1 MLFFFKVQY
10 LNLCYSNNALA
21 FSLYKFFKVN
31 GNRFQHFWFLSNLC
45 FQSLENMTNKNKRK
59 NKKYTGT
66 LALLFT
72 LALIVV
78 HLVSAKKSIP
88 YSKQGIF
95 STNTSPWNASSKI
108 DSKGFLSETYKIV
121 PGEWEQEARIGGK
134 YGYSSK
140 STKNLEQQAVYVR
153 QVPGDGSCLFHAC
166 SAALSWVEDKE
177 HLHYTDRCS
186 PRRNVRPGDEL
197 DIYTRSEILR
207 QISVDML
214 TPTRK
219 RKEKLLFLQGNEY
232 LKTHELLNIAASQY
246 GITGEEYCNTMKK
259 NGVWGGGPEI
269 VALSNYLRR
278 PIHIYEL
285 ISVETRKG
293 DVTFKNRKEQEQY
306 SVSYDCSDDGNSSH
320 EFRLRRMACFGSP
333 KFDSREPLHI
343 LSADCRFPDL
353 SPGQQASFGNHFMA
367 LFPDRRGGRECL
379 ATSRSGFK
387 VRSGATVQ
395 ERERLG
401 AWASRSLK
409 FRMHQARE
417 EAASHFGFFQKCIHM
432 VRSNDEVMGEKD
444 PPAHPMTPFAR
455 CRHFLGGLNL
465 AFADAH

>member
-1 MLFFFKVQY
+1 MVADFVIYRDFRAQRREYKKNTTNSLLFLFVSSFTSK
-10 LNLCYSNNALA
+10 
-21 FSLYKFFKVN
+21 
-31 GNRFQHFWFLSNLC
+31 
-45 FQSLENMTNKNKRK
+45 MTKKTTRK
-59 NKKYTGT
+59 TTKKHTAT

-72 LALIVV
+72 FVLIVV
-78 HLVSAKKSIP
+78 HVVSAKKSLP
-88 YSKQGIF
+88 YSKQSIF
-95 STNTSPWNASSKI
+95 SGPTSPWNASSKI
-108 DSKGFLSETYKIV
+108 DSKGFLTETYKRI

-134 YGYSSK
+134 YGCKSK
-140 STKNLEQQAVYVR
+140 GTKNLEEQAVYVR

-177 HLHYTDRCS
+177 HLHYTDKCS
-186 PRRNVRPGDEL
+186 PRRNVRAGDDL

-232 LKTHELLNIAASQY
+232 LRTHELLNIAASQY
-246 GITGEEYCNTMKK
+246 GITGEQYCDAMKK
-259 NGVWGGGPEI
+259 SGVWGGGPEI

-285 ISVETRKG
+285 ISVGVQRDARGLRQK
-293 DVTFKNRKEQEQY
+293 KNA
-306 SVSYDCSDDGNSSH
+306 VLCSSSPDSKQ

-353 SPGQQASFGNHFMA
+353 DPGQEASAGNHFMA
-367 LFPDRRGGRECL
+367 LFPDRKRGRDCL
-379 ATSRSGFK
+379 ATTKSGFK
-387 VRSGATVQ
+387 VRSGATFQ

-409 FRMHQARE
+409 FRMQQAHQEEETNGYSRFFNKCAKLMRNNE
-417 EAASHFGFFQKCIHM
+417 EAVQEIQSPAAPKNPFG
-432 VRSNDEVMGEKD
+432 
-444 PPAHPMTPFAR
+444 R
-455 CRHFLGGLNL
+455 CMDFLGIPNL
-465 AFADAH
+465 AFTDAHG

>member
-1 MLFFFKVQY
+1 
-10 LNLCYSNNALA
+10 
-21 FSLYKFFKVN
+21 
-31 GNRFQHFWFLSNLC
+31 
-45 FQSLENMTNKNKRK
+45 MTKKNTRRA

-66 LALLFT
+66 LAILFT

-78 HLVSAKKSIP
+78 HVVSAKKSIP

-95 STNTSPWNASSKI
+95 SANTSPWNASSKI
-108 DSKGFLSETYKIV
+108 DSKGFLSETYRRV
-121 PGEWEQEARIGGK
+121 PGEWEEEAHIGGK
-134 YGYSSK
+134 YGYYSK
-140 STKNLEQQAVYVR
+140 GTKNLEEQPVYVR

-177 HLHYTDRCS
+177 HLHYTDKCS
-186 PRRNVRPGDEL
+186 PRRNVRPGDDL

-219 RKEKLLFLQGNEY
+219 RTEKLLFLQGNEY
-232 LKTHELLNIAASQY
+232 LRTRELLNIAASQY
-246 GITGEEYCNTMKK
+246 GITGEEYCNTMRK
-259 NGVWGGGPEI
+259 NGVWGGGPEC
-269 VALSNYLRR
+269 VALSNALKR

-285 ISVETRKG
+285 ISVEVRKG
-293 DVTFKNRKEQEQY
+293 HDAASKRRKEQC
-306 SVSYDCSDDGNSSH
+306 SDTYDCSDDGDSQH

-353 SPGQQASFGNHFMA
+353 APGQQATFGNHFMA
-367 LFPDRRGGRECL
+367 LFPDRRGRRECL
-379 ATSRSGFK
+379 ATTRSGFK
-387 VRSGATVQ
+387 VRSGATFQ

-409 FRMHQARE
+409 FRMQQARE
-417 EAASHFGFFQKCIHM
+417 EVASHSSFFEKCFNLIKNH
-432 VRSNDEVMGEKD
+432 DEITDEKV
-444 PPAHPMTPFAR
+444 PPVPTRNPYAI
-455 CRHFLGGLNL
+455 CRHFLGGGLKL
-465 AFADAH
+465 AFADSN

>member
-1 MLFFFKVQY
+1 M
-10 LNLCYSNNALA
+10 
-21 FSLYKFFKVN
+21 
-31 GNRFQHFWFLSNLC
+31 
-45 FQSLENMTNKNKRK
+45 
-59 NKKYTGT
+59 
-66 LALLFT
+66 
-72 LALIVV
+72 
-78 HLVSAKKSIP
+78 
-88 YSKQGIF
+88 
-95 STNTSPWNASSKI
+95 
-108 DSKGFLSETYKIV
+108 
-121 PGEWEQEARIGGK
+121 
-134 YGYSSK
+134 
-140 STKNLEQQAVYVR
+140 EQQSVYVR

-177 HLHYTDRCS
+177 HLHYTDKCS
-186 PRRNVRPGDEL
+186 PRRNVRAEDDL

-232 LKTHELLNIAASQY
+232 LRTHELLNIAASQY
-246 GITGEEYCNTMKK
+246 GITGEQYCEAMKK

-285 ISVETRKG
+285 TSVG
-293 DVTFKNRKEQEQY
+293 PQ
-306 SVSYDCSDDGNSSH
+306 GNSRNPRQKNTNLVECASSTDSKQ

-353 SPGQQASFGNHFMA
+353 DPGQQASAGNHFMA
-367 LFPDRRGGRECL
+367 LFPDRKRVRDCL
-379 ATSRSGFK
+379 ATTRSGFK

-409 FRMHQARE
+409 VRMQQARQETETNNCSRFFNKCAKLIRNDE
-417 EAASHFGFFQKCIHM
+417 EAVQDIQ
-432 VRSNDEVMGEKD
+432 
-444 PPAHPMTPFAR
+444 PPERPMNPFAR
-455 CRHFLGGLNL
+455 CMRFLGGPNL
-465 AFADAH
+465 AFAADTHG